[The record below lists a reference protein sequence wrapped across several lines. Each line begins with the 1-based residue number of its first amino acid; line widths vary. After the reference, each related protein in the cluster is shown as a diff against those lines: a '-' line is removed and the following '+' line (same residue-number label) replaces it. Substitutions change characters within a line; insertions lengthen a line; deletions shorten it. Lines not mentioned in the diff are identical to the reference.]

1 MRHTTIGFVAESGVV
16 GGARSVHPD
25 ADGAADRDPDGLDRK
40 PHSQATHRQQKA
52 RIGPSRVYD
61 LCQRWD
67 GHAPPELL
75 AELRALECTAPELTR
90 RCCGS
95 RA

>member
-1 MRHTTIGFVAESGVV
+1 MAHTEPGGDPFDGMPELVAQ
-16 GGARSVHPD
+16 GADH
-25 ADGAADRDPDGLDRK
+25 DPDGLDRK

-75 AELRALECTAPELTR
+75 AELRALECTAAELTR